1 LKKAIALRGIGR
13 IGKSQ
18 TIRTVDELLRNK
30 YPSATVE
37 HEYRTQIEL
46 RVVLSINGVKIGIES
61 TGENIGRIKE
71 SFDLFLSLGCEV
83 IICAT
88 RTKGNAVTAVNALP
102 GYEVVRCEQRAQVA
116 PYEQVL
122 SNLAMARHIVE
133 ETEKAVASAKP
144 AVLSHAAG
152 R

>member
-1 LKKAIALRGIGR
+1 MKKAIALRGIQK

-30 YPSATVE
+30 NPSARVE
-37 HEYRTQIEL
+37 HEYRTKVEL
-46 RVVLSINGVKIGIES
+46 RVVLTINGVKIGIES
-61 TGENIGRIKE
+61 TGENIRRIKE

-88 RTKGNAVTAVNALP
+88 RTTGNAVMAVNALP
-102 GYEVVRCEQRAQVA
+102 GYEVVWCEQRAQSD
-116 PYEQVL
+116 PIEQVF

-133 ETEKAVASAKP
+133 ETEKVLASPKP
-144 AVLSHAAG
+144 AVFSRAAG